1 MKKLLIIGVI
11 KLLSTCLN
19 AQLDN
24 QNSKLNKV
32 SSSED
37 YISFYQKNISDLRS
51 GSCPMYP
58 SCSNYALETIKE
70 QGLIT
75 GIVNGSDRLLRCGHE
90 HKYYNLTLQEKGF
103 KLIDLPNNLKET
115 GLLFYIE
122 HPTHTFN
129 SFYQDTTLNLLAT
142 LINEGLYS
150 EALIV
155 INKIKIEKIIVGDDL
170 IAFEMICLNALKKYD
185 KVIYNYSLLNSQTKS
200 NTEVVKQLFSSQLKL
215 ENYSEIIQLDSILI
229 AKDKNEYRVRKLL
242 NLVFTS
248 YLNENKFT
256 DAKLYVSN
264 KRLNSSDESNA
275 ESALNDLNSIKY
287 KSPTLATI
295 SSIIIPGSG
304 YVYAGH
310 TVTGISALIFNSL
323 LAYATY
329 TSFKSNNTGMGVL
342 TGLIGMGF
350 YISNI
355 QGSAKSVIRYNNY
368 KKQQVIKGFER
379 KINLNN

>member
-1 MKKLLIIGVI
+1 MKKLLIIGFI

-150 EALIV
+150 EALIE
-155 INKIKIEKIIVGDDL
+155 INKIKIEKRIVGDEL

-200 NTEVVKQLFSSQLKL
+200 NIEVVKQLFSSQLKL

>member
-1 MKKLLIIGVI
+1 MKKLLIIGFI

-150 EALIV
+150 EALIE
-155 INKIKIEKIIVGDDL
+155 INKIKIEKRIVGDEL

-229 AKDKNEYRVRKLL
+229 TKDKNEYRVRKLL

-275 ESALNDLNSIKY
+275 EIALNDLNSIKY

>member
-1 MKKLLIIGVI
+1 MKKITLIGCCFFLLVDGL
-11 KLLSTCLN
+11 KS
-19 AQLDN
+19 QD
-24 QNSKLNKV
+24 LNKS

-75 GIVNGSDRLLRCGHE
+75 GIINGSDRLLRCGHE

-115 GLLFYIE
+115 GLLFYVE

-129 SFYQDTTLNLLAT
+129 SFYQDSTLNLLAS
-142 LINEGLYS
+142 LINDGLYS
-150 EALIV
+150 EALIE
-155 INKIKIEKIIVGDDL
+155 INKIKVAKREVGDDL
-170 IAFEMICLNALKKYD
+170 VAFEMICLNALKKYD
-185 KVIYNYSLLNSQTKS
+185 KVIYNYSLLNSQSKS
-200 NTEVVKQLFSSQLKL
+200 NTDVIKQLFSSHLKL
-215 ENYSEIIQLDSILI
+215 DNYSEIIKLDSVLI
-229 AKDKNEYRVRKLL
+229 AKDKNEYRVRQLL

-248 YLNENKFT
+248 YLNENKLT
-256 DAKLYVSN
+256 DANLYISN
-264 KRLNSSDESNA
+264 KRLNSLDVNDA
-275 ESALNDLNSIKY
+275 ETALNGLNNIKY

>member
-1 MKKLLIIGVI
+1 MKKLLIIGFI

-150 EALIV
+150 EALIE
-155 INKIKIEKIIVGDDL
+155 INKIKIEKRIVGDEL

-200 NTEVVKQLFSSQLKL
+200 NIEVVKQLFSSQLKL

-229 AKDKNEYRVRKLL
+229 AKDKNE
-242 NLVFTS
+242 
-248 YLNENKFT
+248 
-256 DAKLYVSN
+256 
-264 KRLNSSDESNA
+264 
-275 ESALNDLNSIKY
+275 
-287 KSPTLATI
+287 
-295 SSIIIPGSG
+295 
-304 YVYAGH
+304 
-310 TVTGISALIFNSL
+310 
-323 LAYATY
+323 
-329 TSFKSNNTGMGVL
+329 
-342 TGLIGMGF
+342 
-350 YISNI
+350 
-355 QGSAKSVIRYNNY
+355 
-368 KKQQVIKGFER
+368 
-379 KINLNN
+379 